1 MPQIGGRG
9 CLLSATTASSGI
21 FCQEDNLLSP
31 LVDQPTIKD
40 PWSSF
45 CGDSMKTSRKML
57 LKKMLFHGE
66 TKR

>member
-1 MPQIGGRG
+1 MPQIGGRV
-9 CLLSATTASSGI
+9 CLLFATTASSEI
-21 FCQEDNLLSP
+21 FHHEDSLLSP
-31 LVDQPTIKD
+31 LVDQATIKN